1 MRKINE
7 IDLRRRTASVLRAV
21 ERGQELVITRDGD
34 PVARIVPVAAPVRRQ
49 AEPAS
54 GPASVLPVETVDS
67 EESSKRVQVRPKK
80 VAASSW
86 TTPDDVEALL
96 ERVKAR
102 REELAR
108 AMQAAEAARGEEAE
122 QH

>member
-21 ERGQELVITRDGD
+21 ERGQELIVTRDGD
-34 PVARIVPVAAPVRRQ
+34 PVARIVPVVAPVKRQ
-49 AEPAS
+49 ADPAS
-54 GPASVLPVETVDS
+54 GPAPVLPVEAVDD
-67 EESSKRVQVRPKK
+67 EEASKRVQVRPKK

-86 TTPDDVEALL
+86 ATPDDVEALL

-108 AMQAAEAARGEEAE
+108 AMEAAEAARAEEAG